1 MASSLLSIFLTG
13 LIMLVLDSIYLT
25 TFSGFFNNLVQSV
38 QGTKIQFRLSGAI
51 ACYLLLITGLQYFI
65 IEKKK
70 SVKDAFLL
78 GILIYG
84 VYETTTYAIFKNW
97 SIKSV
102 LLDTLW
108 GGILFALTT
117 AGVYKLG
124 ALRIA

>member
-1 MASSLLSIFLTG
+1 MSTLLSIFLTG
-13 LIMLVLDSIYLT
+13 LIMLILDSIYLT

-70 SVKDAFLL
+70 SIKDAFLL

>member
-117 AGVYKLG
+117 AIVYRVL
-124 ALRIA
+124 

>member
-1 MASSLLSIFLTG
+1 MSTLLSIFITG
-13 LIMLVLDSIYLT
+13 LIMLILDSIYLT

-70 SVKDAFLL
+70 SIKDAFLL

-124 ALRIA
+124 ALRII

>member
-1 MASSLLSIFLTG
+1 MSGAAMLG
-13 LIMLVLDSIYLT
+13 LDFIYLSA
-25 TFSGFFNNLVQSV
+25 FSKFFNNLIISI
-38 QGTKIQFRLSGAI
+38 QGSPIKMNVMGALL
-51 ACYLLLITGLQYFI
+51 CYILLIFGVNYFI
-65 IEKKK
+65 IDPKKPLA
-70 SVKDAFLL
+70 DAFLL
-78 GILIYG
+78 GVVIYG

>member
-1 MASSLLSIFLTG
+1 
-13 LIMLVLDSIYLT
+13 MLVLDSIYLT

-38 QGTKIQFRLSGAI
+38 QGTKIQFKLSGAI

-102 LLDTLW
+102 LLDTFW

-124 ALRIA
+124 GIA

>member
-1 MASSLLSIFLTG
+1 MSTLLSIFLTG
-13 LIMLVLDSIYLT
+13 LIMLILDSIYLT

-38 QGTKIQFRLSGAI
+38 QGTKIQLRLSGAI

-70 SVKDAFLL
+70 SIKDAFLL

-84 VYETTTYAIFKNW
+84 VYETTTYAILKNW

-102 LLDTLW
+102 LLDTFW

>member
-1 MASSLLSIFLTG
+1 MSTLLSIFLTG
-13 LIMLVLDSIYLT
+13 LIMLILDSIYLT

-38 QGTKIQFRLSGAI
+38 QGTKIQFKLSGAI

-70 SVKDAFLL
+70 SIKDAFLL

>member
-1 MASSLLSIFLTG
+1 MSTLLSIFLTG
-13 LIMLVLDSIYLT
+13 LIMLILDSIYLT
-25 TFSGFFNNLVQSV
+25 TFSCFFNNLVQSV

-70 SVKDAFLL
+70 SIKDAFLL

-84 VYETTTYAIFKNW
+84 VYETTTYAIFNNW

>member
-1 MASSLLSIFLTG
+1 MKLKNI
-13 LIMLVLDSIYLT
+13 LISGVAMLVLDFFYLSA
-25 TFSGFFNNLVQSV
+25 FSKFFNNLINSV
-38 QGTKIQFRLSGAI
+38 QGSPIKMNIVGAVL
-51 ACYLLLITGLQYFI
+51 CYILLIFGLNYFI
-65 IEKKK
+65 ITPKK
-70 SVKDAFLL
+70 SLTDAFLL
-78 GILIYG
+78 GLVIYG